1 LWLVLK
7 SLKNKDVK
15 ENFDSF
21 VLNVSHRS
29 LPRFPF
35 FCMLVR
41 FFMGVF
47 VVQLGEGLLAVLAA
61 EGTLS
66 RVGLQMNP

>member
-1 LWLVLK
+1 
-7 SLKNKDVK
+7 
-15 ENFDSF
+15 
-21 VLNVSHRS
+21 
-29 LPRFPF
+29 
-35 FCMLVR
+35 MLVR

-61 EGTLS
+61 ERTLS